1 MKINQYLV
9 KTACPP
15 SSGTLLPDHRFGV
28 FAQHIAR
35 AALLLP
41 VALGATVVLATG
53 CSSTGTELDARLIS
67 PVPNNQQVANFEA
80 DNWYQPSRSPG
91 FDPDLFGS

>member
-1 MKINQYLV
+1 MKINQYFV

-28 FAQHIAR
+28 FAKHIER

-41 VALGATVVLATG
+41 VALGATVALATG
-53 CSSTGTELDARLIS
+53 CSLTGTELDARLIS

-80 DNWYQPSRSPG
+80 DKWYQPSRSPG

>member
-28 FAQHIAR
+28 FAKHIAR

-41 VALGATVVLATG
+41 VALGATVVS
-53 CSSTGTELDARLIS
+53 CNRLFLNGHRIGRKT
-67 PVPNNQQVANFEA
+67 
-80 DNWYQPSRSPG
+80 DKSRSQ
-91 FDPDLFGS
+91 